1 MKDLIDKRNEREK
14 IQKSIIK
21 SWNVNYVQNQQPS
34 ADDEQPEKDSD
45 CMASEYGQKAGGA
58 DFGQDL
64 YEKHK
69 DAYNESTGAYS
80 GLYGQE
86 EVTGVTKGQIDKILQ
101 EKEEVLRTIIE
112 SGENRK

>member
-34 ADDEQPEKDSD
+34 ADDGQLEKASD
-45 CMASEYGQKAGGA
+45 GTASGQKAENT
-58 DFGQDL
+58 DL
-64 YEKHK
+64 RRDLHEKNK
-69 DAYNESTGAYS
+69 DAYNATTGAYS

-86 EVTGVTKGQIDKILQ
+86 EVTDVTKGQIDKILQ
-101 EKEEVLRTIIE
+101 EKTEAIRTIIE
-112 SGENRK
+112 NSENGK